1 VSATLPKGLS
11 THLACFGYELQ
22 PQPDGWTLAIHPVRY
37 NFSIRAFD
45 IGVRVH
51 SAIIIGKELPNP
63 RAWLAFINHAND
75 TAILSRFAVT
85 VDEDGDHLMRVRALL
100 PAKYDRRT
108 YGLLLEAWHE
118 DLALLR
124 MAPRATLGEADEEA
138 EGEAAAPA
146 ITVN

>member
-1 VSATLPKGLS
+1 MSDTLPKGLS
-11 THLACFGYELQ
+11 THLACLGYELQ

-37 NFSIRAFD
+37 NFSVRAFE

-51 SAIIIGKELPNP
+51 SALVIGKELPNAK
-63 RAWLAFINHAND
+63 AWLAFINHVND
-75 TAILSRFAVT
+75 TSILSRFAVA
-85 VDEDGDHLMRVRALL
+85 VDEDGDHLMRVRAML

-108 YGLLLEAWHE
+108 YGLLLDAWHE

-124 MAPRATLGEADEEA
+124 MAPRNMLVDADQDK
-138 EGEAAAPA
+138 EGEEEVPA